1 MIMVSVLLDKSNPFH
16 LKDRVYMHP
25 FWHNMDP
32 VSVLDYRYGTD
43 EMRNVFR
50 ADSYLNF
57 LLKVEATLAEAQSE
71 IGIVPKRAAIEIKKG
86 LKLVKR
92 KRVEEIETE
101 INHDVMAVVKGLEE
115 QVGDAGK
122 WIHFGATSYDI
133 VDTARALQHKK
144 AITLIEMALKKLIKS
159 LSQLAKK
166 HKDTVMLG
174 RTHGQWATPIT
185 FGLKMAVFTSE
196 LARHMERLTEL
207 KPRLMTGKFLG
218 AVGSGAAMYP
228 HTLKVQKLVC
238 KKLEL
243 NEPLATTQILGRDRI
258 AEVIAWGANLATS
271 IEKFTI
277 EVRNLQRSDIGEV
290 AEAFNIKKQVGSSTM
305 AQKKNPITSEN
316 VGGLARIVRSVLY
329 SSYENNLQWH
339 ERDLA
344 NSSNERIILPQFYI
358 LLEYII
364 KKTENVFSNLYVNK
378 EKMKENLDGAGGL
391 PMAEAFVIAL
401 GKTEMGRQNAHEL
414 IRSITMDAEKKG
426 ITFREN
432 IKTNHEVQKYL
443 NNDEIMHCL
452 EPNNYVGHSHE
463 IIDKV
468 LASINE

>member
-1 MIMVSVLLDKSNPFH
+1 
-16 LKDRVYMHP
+16 
-25 FWHNMDP
+25 MDP
-32 VSVLDYRYGTD
+32 VSVLDYRYGTE

-50 ADSYLNF
+50 ANSYLNY
-57 LLKVEATLAEAQSE
+57 LLKVEATLAEAQAE
-71 IGIVPKRAAIEIKKG
+71 IGIVPKQAALEIRKG
-86 LKLVKR
+86 IKLVKR
-92 KRVEEIETE
+92 ERVEEIEAE

-144 AITLIEMALKKLIKS
+144 AIGLIELTLRKLIKTMAK
-159 LSQLAKK
+159 LSQK

-196 LARHMERLTEL
+196 LSRHMERLIEL
-207 KPRLMTGKFLG
+207 KPRIMTGKFLG
-218 AVGSGAAMYP
+218 AVGSGAAMHP

-238 KKLEL
+238 EKLEL

-290 AEAFNIKKQVGSSTM
+290 AEAFNVEKQVGSSTM

-316 VGGLARIVRSVLY
+316 VGGLARVVRSVLY

-358 LLEYII
+358 LLEFII

-378 EKMKENLDGAGGL
+378 QKMRENLDGAGGL

-401 GKTEMGRQNAHEL
+401 GKTDLGRQDAHEL
-414 IRSITMDAEKKG
+414 IRNITMDSEKKR
-426 ITFREN
+426 ITFSEN
-432 IKTNHEVQKYL
+432 VKDNSEVQKYL
-443 NNDEIMHCL
+443 NNKEISHCL
-452 EPNNYVGHSHE
+452 NPDNYIGHSKE
-463 IIDKV
+463 IIEKV

>member
-1 MIMVSVLLDKSNPFH
+1 
-16 LKDRVYMHP
+16 
-25 FWHNMDP
+25 MDP
-32 VSVLDYRYGTD
+32 VSVLDYRYGTE

-50 ADSYLNF
+50 ANSYLNF
-57 LLKVEATLAEAQSE
+57 LLKVEATLAEAQAD
-71 IGIVPKRAAIEIKKG
+71 IGIVPKEAALEIKKG
-86 LKLVKR
+86 IKLVKR
-92 KRVEEIETE
+92 ERVEEIEAE

-115 QVGDAGK
+115 KVGDAGK

-144 AITLIEMALKKLIKS
+144 AIDLIELALRKLIKTMAK
-159 LSQLAKK
+159 LSQK

-196 LARHMERLTEL
+196 LSRHMERLIEL
-207 KPRLMTGKFLG
+207 KPRIMTGKFLG
-218 AVGSGAAMYP
+218 AVGSGAAMHP
-228 HTLKVQKLVC
+228 NTLKVQKLVC
-238 KKLEL
+238 DKLEL

-290 AEAFNIKKQVGSSTM
+290 SEAFNVEKQVGSSTM

-316 VGGLARIVRSVLY
+316 VGGLARVVRSVLY

-358 LLEYII
+358 LLEFII

-378 EKMKENLDGAGGL
+378 QKMRENLDGAGGL

-401 GKTEMGRQNAHEL
+401 GKTDLGRQEAHEL

-426 ITFREN
+426 ITFSEN
-432 IKTNHEVQKYL
+432 VKDNSEVQKYL
-443 NNDEIMHCL
+443 SNKEISHCL
-452 EPNNYVGHSHE
+452 NPDNYIGHSKE
-463 IIDKV
+463 IIEKV
-468 LASINE
+468 LASIDE

>member
-1 MIMVSVLLDKSNPFH
+1 
-16 LKDRVYMHP
+16 MHP
-25 FWHNMDP
+25 FWRTMDP
-32 VSVLDYRYGTD
+32 VSVLDYRYGSE
-43 EMRNVFR
+43 EMRNIFR
-50 ADSYLNF
+50 ANSYLNF
-57 LLKVEATLAEAQSE
+57 LLNIEATLAEAQAE
-71 IGIVPKRAAIEIKKG
+71 IGLVPKEAAIAIKKG
-86 LKLVKR
+86 LGRVKR
-92 KRVEEIETE
+92 KRVEEIEAE

-144 AITLIEMALKKLIKS
+144 AITLIEIALKKLIKS
-159 LSQLAKK
+159 MSNLANE
-166 HKDTVMLG
+166 HKNTVMLG

-185 FGLKMAVFTSE
+185 FGLKIAVFTSE
-196 LARHMERLTEL
+196 LARHIDRLTEL
-207 KPRLMTGKFLG
+207 KPRILTGKFLG
-218 AVGSGAAMYP
+218 AVGSGAAMHP
-228 HTLKVQKLVC
+228 HTLKVQKIVC
-238 KKLEL
+238 DKLEL

-277 EVRNLQRSDIGEV
+277 EIRNLQRSDIGEV
-290 AEAFNIKKQVGSSTM
+290 AEAFNVEKQVGSSTM

-316 VGGLARIVRSVLY
+316 IGGLARIVRSVLH

-378 EKMKENLDGAGGL
+378 TKMRENLEGAGGL

-401 GKTEMGRQNAHEL
+401 GKTDLGRQEAHEL
-414 IRSITMDAEKKG
+414 VRNITMNAEKKG

-432 IKTNHEVQKYL
+432 IKENKEVQKYL
-443 NNDEIMHCL
+443 NNEEILYCL
-452 EPNNYVGHSHE
+452 EPDNYIGHSHE
-463 IIDKV
+463 IIARV
-468 LASINE
+468 LSSINE

>member
-1 MIMVSVLLDKSNPFH
+1 
-16 LKDRVYMHP
+16 
-25 FWHNMDP
+25 MDP

-50 ADSYLNF
+50 ANSYLNF
-57 LLKVEATLAEAQSE
+57 LLKVEATLAEAQAD
-71 IGIVPKRAAIEIKKG
+71 IGIVPKEAALEIKKG
-86 LKLVKR
+86 IKLVKR
-92 KRVEEIETE
+92 ERVEEIEAE

-115 QVGDAGK
+115 KVGDAGK

-144 AITLIEMALKKLIKS
+144 AIDLIELALRKLIKTMAK
-159 LSQLAKK
+159 LSQK

-196 LARHMERLTEL
+196 LSRHMERLIEL
-207 KPRLMTGKFLG
+207 KPRIMTGKFLG
-218 AVGSGAAMYP
+218 AVGSGAAMHP
-228 HTLKVQKLVC
+228 NTLKVQKLVC
-238 KKLEL
+238 DKLEL

-290 AEAFNIKKQVGSSTM
+290 AEAFNVEKQVGSSTM

-316 VGGLARIVRSVLY
+316 VGGLARVVRSVLY

-358 LLEYII
+358 LLEFII

-378 EKMKENLDGAGGL
+378 EKMRENLDGAGGL

-401 GKTEMGRQNAHEL
+401 GKTDLGRQEAHEL
-414 IRSITMDAEKKG
+414 IRNITMDAEKKR
-426 ITFREN
+426 ITFSEN
-432 IKTNHEVQKYL
+432 VKDNSEVQKYL
-443 NNDEIMHCL
+443 SNKEISYCL
-452 EPNNYVGHSHE
+452 NPDNYIGHSKE
-463 IIDKV
+463 IIEKV
-468 LASINE
+468 LASIDE